1 MMNREEQ
8 INLDELTAEANASN
22 VCKNQQ
28 SMAIS
33 YLNKDMTNYD
43 QAVSV
48 EDFANLDQMI
58 DEANSN
64 KVKPFEEPSRIPHF
78 NLIQSNTNA
87 QLQAI
92 SFLWAQ

>member
-22 VCKNQQ
+22 VCKNQQQQ

-58 DEANSN
+58 DSN
-64 KVKPFEEPSRIPHF
+64 KVKPYEEPSRIPHF
-78 NLIQSNTNA
+78 D
-87 QLQAI
+87 LQQFQFEPHKNDSMGI
-92 SFLWAQ
+92 